1 MERGDDGKQAI
12 RAGEA
17 SSEPDGVGF
26 QADTSGDTVR
36 REAGR
41 EASMA
46 MRCGGEMDG
55 AEPGCCR
62 IRCHM

>member
-41 EASMA
+41 EASRA
-46 MRCGGEMDG
+46 MR
-55 AEPGCCR
+55 
-62 IRCHM
+62 